1 MEDRL
6 LNDPHVLNYARPPSA
21 SHRQPAIKI
30 VIRVVAGILAL
41 PFVLLTV
48 GSVIGAIDNNFCEIG
63 FAILFAFATAFLGS
77 IALRGRL

>member
-1 MEDRL
+1 MD
-6 LNDPHVLNYARPPSA
+6 NPPPKDPRVLDYARPPA
-21 SHRQPAIKI
+21 ATHRQSAIK
-30 VIRVVAGILAL
+30 VVLRVLAGILAL

-48 GSVIGAIDNNFCEIG
+48 GSVIGAIDNNFCQIG